1 MSVPQTLTTQQE
13 ATTMKRTRNEVQGK
27 ASRPLTLQFDPQPL
41 TAFSG
46 LILFQHLFA
55 LLKLKDKLRACFRHL
70 PNTAAYPHHLIVLML
85 IVHLLLGFRHL
96 RDVHYYANDDMVKR
110 TVGLRHLPAVASI
123 SRRLRTTDAT
133 SVERLRAL
141 NRRLVL
147 ERLAHHRL
155 ARITLDF
162 DGSVL
167 GTQRHA
173 EGTAVG
179 FNKKKKGQRSYYPL
193 FATIAQTRQVL
204 DRLHRPGN
212 VHDSNGARAFI
223 EHCVDSVR
231 DALPGTHIESR
242 VDSAFYNEVLID
254 HLHRTGVT
262 FTASVPFER
271 WPDLKAMV
279 EHCEQWSRVNGE
291 MSVFETP
298 WKPKCWSQPY
308 RCVFVRKRVRRQN
321 KQPIQLDLFVPHIH
335 DYEFKVIVTNQTLT
349 PRAVVEFHE
358 GRGAQEGIFA
368 EMKTYCQMEYIP
380 VRTQAG
386 NQTYLLA
393 GVLAHNLTRELQ
405 MVADRPQRTTNAKRS
420 PLWVLR
426 QLGTIRQNLLRRVGR
441 LTRPGNKWV
450 LSINA
455 DAGVE
460 REMNHYLDAL
470 QSRA

>member
-1 MSVPQTLTTQQE
+1 
-13 ATTMKRTRNEVQGK
+13 MKRTRNEVQGK
-27 ASRPLTLQFDPQPL
+27 ASRPLTLQFDSQPL

-55 LLKLKDKLRACFRHL
+55 LVRLKDKLRGCFRHL
-70 PNTAAYPHHLIVLML
+70 PNTAAYPHHIIVLVL

-96 RDVHYYANDDMVKR
+96 RDVEYYANDDMVKR
-110 TVGLRHLPAVASI
+110 TLGLRHLPAVASI
-123 SRRLRTTDAT
+123 SRRLSTLDAT
-133 SVERLRAL
+133 SVERLRSL
-141 NRRLVL
+141 NHQLVL
-147 ERLAHHRL
+147 DRLAQHRL
-155 ARITLDF
+155 ARITVDF

-167 GTQRHA
+167 STKRHA

-179 FNKKKKGQRSYYPL
+179 YNKKKKGQRSYYPL
-193 FATIAQTRQVL
+193 FATIAQTSQVL
-204 DRLHRPGN
+204 DRHHRPGN

-231 DALPGTHIESR
+231 EALPGTRVESR
-242 VDSAFYNEVLID
+242 MDSAFYNETLID
-254 HLHRTGVT
+254 HLHRTGVA

-271 WPDLKAMV
+271 WTDLKSMV
-279 EHCEQWSRVNGE
+279 EHCQQWSRVNNE
-291 MSVFETP
+291 MSVFEAP
-298 WKPKCWSQPY
+298 WKPKCWKQPY

-321 KQPIQLDLFVPHIH
+321 KQPIQLDLFVPHVH

-368 EMKTYCQMEYIP
+368 ELKSYCQMEYIP
-380 VRTQAG
+380 VRTQTG

-405 MVADRPQRTTNAKRS
+405 MVADGPKRTTNAKRS

-426 QLGTIRQNLLRRVGR
+426 KLDTIRHKLLRRVGR

-470 QSRA
+470 QSKA

>member
-1 MSVPQTLTTQQE
+1 
-13 ATTMKRTRNEVQGK
+13 MKRTRNEVQGK
-27 ASRPLTLQFDPQPL
+27 ASRPLILQFDPQPL

-55 LLKLKDKLRACFRHL
+55 LLNLKDKLRYCFRHL
-70 PNTAAYPHHLIVLML
+70 PNTAAYPHHIIVLVL

-96 RDVHYYANDDMVKR
+96 RDVQYYANDDMVKR

-123 SRRLRTTDAT
+123 SRRLSTTDST

-147 ERLAHHRL
+147 DRLTHHRL
-155 ARITLDF
+155 ARVTLDF

-167 GTQRHA
+167 STQRHA

-193 FATIAQTRQVL
+193 FATIAQTREVL
-204 DRLHRPGN
+204 DRHHRPGN

-223 EHCVDSVR
+223 EHCVGSVR
-231 DALPGTHIESR
+231 EALPGTRVESR
-242 VDSAFYNEVLID
+242 VDSAFYNEALID
-254 HLHRTGVT
+254 HLHRAGVA

-271 WPDLKAMV
+271 WTQLKSMI

-291 MSVFETP
+291 MSVFEASC
-298 WKPKCWSQPY
+298 KPQSWARPY
-308 RCVFVRKRVRRQN
+308 RLVFVRKRVRRQN
-321 KQPIQLDLFVPHIH
+321 KQPVQLDLFVPHEH

-349 PRAVVEFHE
+349 PRAVVEFHA

-368 EMKTYCQMEYIP
+368 ELKSYCQMEYIP
-380 VRTQAG
+380 VRTQTG

-405 MVADRPQRTTNAKRS
+405 MVADGPKRTTNAKRS
-420 PLWVLR
+420 PLWMLR
-426 QLGTIRQNLLRRVGR
+426 QLGTIRHNLLRRVGR

>member
-1 MSVPQTLTTQQE
+1 
-13 ATTMKRTRNEVQGK
+13 MKRTRKEVQGK

-55 LLKLKDKLRACFRHL
+55 LLRLKEKLRGCFRHL
-70 PNTAAYPHHLIVLML
+70 PNTAAYPHHLIVLVL

-123 SRRLRTTDAT
+123 SRRLSTIDAT

-167 GTQRHA
+167 GTQRRA

-179 FNKKKKGQRSYYPL
+179 YNKKKKGQRSYYPL

-204 DRLHRPGN
+204 DRHHRPGN

-223 EHCVDSVR
+223 EHCVGSVR
-231 DALPGTHIESR
+231 DALPGTRVESR
-242 VDSAFYNEVLID
+242 MDSAFYNETLID

-271 WPDLKAMV
+271 WTDLKSMV
-279 EHCEQWSRVNGE
+279 EHCEQWSRVNAE
-291 MSVFETP
+291 MSVFETR
-298 WKPKCWSQPY
+298 WKPKCWNQPY

-321 KQPIQLDLFVPHIH
+321 KQPIQLDLFVPHGH

-358 GRGAQEGIFA
+358 GRGAQEGVFA
-368 EMKTYCQMEYIP
+368 ELKSYCQMEYIP
-380 VRTQAG
+380 VRKETG
-386 NQTYLLA
+386 NQTWLLA
-393 GVLAHNLTRELQ
+393 AVLAHNLTRELQ
-405 MVADRPQRTTNAKRS
+405 MVADGPKRTTNAKRS

-470 QSRA
+470 QSMA

>member
-1 MSVPQTLTTQQE
+1 MSVPQTLTNQHE

-55 LLKLKDKLRACFRHL
+55 LLRLKEKLRGCFRHL
-70 PNTAAYPHHLIVLML
+70 PNTAAYPHHLIVLVL

-123 SRRLRTTDAT
+123 SRRLSTTDAT

-167 GTQRHA
+167 STQRHA

-193 FATIAQTRQVL
+193 FATVAQTRQVL
-204 DRLHRPGN
+204 DRHHRPGN
-212 VHDSNGARAFI
+212 VHDSNGAGAFI
-223 EHCVDSVR
+223 KHCVDSVR
-231 DALPGTHIESR
+231 EALPGTHVESR
-242 VDSAFYNEVLID
+242 MDSAFYNETLID
-254 HLHRTGVT
+254 HLHRTGVA

-271 WPDLKAMV
+271 WTELKSMV
-279 EHCEQWSRVNGE
+279 EHCEQWTRVNGE

-298 WKPKCWSQPY
+298 WKPKCWNQPY

-321 KQPIQLDLFVPHIH
+321 KQPIQLDLFVPHVH

-349 PRAVVEFHE
+349 ARAVVEFHD
-358 GRGAQEGIFA
+358 GRGAQEGVFA
-368 EMKTYCQMEYIP
+368 ELKSYCQMEYIP
-380 VRTQAG
+380 VRKETG
-386 NQTYLLA
+386 NQTWLLA

-405 MVADRPQRTTNAKRS
+405 MVADGPKRKTNAKRS

-455 DAGVE
+455 DARVE

-470 QSRA
+470 QSMA

>member
-1 MSVPQTLTTQQE
+1 
-13 ATTMKRTRNEVQGK
+13 MKRTRNDVQGK

-46 LILFQHLFA
+46 LIVFQHLFT
-55 LLKLKDKLRACFRHL
+55 LLGLKAKLRQCFRHL
-70 PNTAAYPHHLIVLML
+70 PNTAAYPHHIVVLLL

-96 RDVHYYANDDMVKR
+96 RDVRYYANDDMVKR
-110 TVGLRHLPAVASI
+110 TVGLKHLPAVASL
-123 SRRLRTTDAT
+123 SRRLATTDAA

-147 ERLAHHRL
+147 DRLAHHRL
-155 ARITLDF
+155 ARVTVDF

-167 GTQRHA
+167 ATQRHA

-179 FNKKKKGQRSYYPL
+179 YNKKKKGQRSYYPL

-204 DRLHRPGN
+204 DRHHRPGN
-212 VHDSNGARAFI
+212 VHDSNGACGFI

-231 DALPGTHIESR
+231 EALPGTIVESR
-242 VDSAFYNEVLID
+242 MDSAFYNETLLD
-254 HLHRTGVT
+254 HLHRAGVA

-271 WPDLKAMV
+271 WTALKAMV
-279 EHCEQWSRVNGE
+279 EHCERWARVNDE
-291 MSVFETP
+291 MSVFETA
-298 WKPKCWSQPY
+298 WKPKCWKRSW

-321 KQPIQLDLFVPHIH
+321 KQPIQLDLFVPHAH
-335 DYEFKVIVTNQTLT
+335 DHEFKVIVTNHTLT
-349 PRAVVEFHE
+349 PRAVVDFHE
-358 GRGAQEGIFA
+358 GRGAQEGVFA
-368 EMKTYCQMEYIP
+368 ELKSSCHMEYIP
-380 VRTQAG
+380 VRTETG

-393 GVLAHNLTRELQ
+393 GLLAHNLTREMQ
-405 MVADRPQRTTNAKRS
+405 MVADGPQRTTNAKRS
-420 PLWVLR
+420 PLWVFR
-426 QLGTIRQNLLRRVGR
+426 QLDTIRHNLLRRVGR

-455 DAGVE
+455 DARVE

-470 QSRA
+470 QHTA

>member
-1 MSVPQTLTTQQE
+1 
-13 ATTMKRTRNEVQGK
+13 MKRTRKEVQGK

-55 LLKLKDKLRACFRHL
+55 LLRLKEKLRGCFRHL
-70 PNTAAYPHHLIVLML
+70 PNTAAYPHHLIVLVL

-96 RDVHYYANDDMVKR
+96 RDVHYYAHDDMVKR

-123 SRRLRTTDAT
+123 SRRLSTIDAT

-167 GTQRHA
+167 GTQRRA

-179 FNKKKKGQRSYYPL
+179 YNKKKKGQRSYYPL

-204 DRLHRPGN
+204 DRHHRPGN

-231 DALPGTHIESR
+231 DALPGTRVESR
-242 VDSAFYNEVLID
+242 MDSAFYNETLID

-271 WPDLKAMV
+271 WTDLKSMV

-298 WKPKCWSQPY
+298 WKPKCWNQPY

-321 KQPIQLDLFVPHIH
+321 KQPIQLDLFVPHVH

-358 GRGAQEGIFA
+358 GRGAQEGVFA
-368 EMKTYCQMEYIP
+368 ELKSYCQMEYIP
-380 VRTQAG
+380 VRKETG
-386 NQTYLLA
+386 NQTWLLA
-393 GVLAHNLTRELQ
+393 AVLAHNLTRELQ
-405 MVADRPQRTTNAKRS
+405 MVADGPKRTTNAKRS

-470 QSRA
+470 QSMA